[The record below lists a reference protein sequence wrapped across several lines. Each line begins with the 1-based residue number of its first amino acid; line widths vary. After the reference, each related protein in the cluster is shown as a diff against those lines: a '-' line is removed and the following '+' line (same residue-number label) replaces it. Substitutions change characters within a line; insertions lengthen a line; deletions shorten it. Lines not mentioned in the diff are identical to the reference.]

1 MVEREKAILQSLWRH
16 MGFIRQKA
24 QRAMGQV
31 GAIGLATRAR
41 RPKPCDMLSL
51 FEIAALLLVLSAGLS
66 WINRAYLK
74 LPHTIGLLVMALF
87 ASFILMALEA
97 FFPSVGLTDTI
108 SGAIGQI
115 DFNETL
121 MKGMLGF
128 LLFAGALHVDLG
140 KLRDAK
146 WAIGSMATFGVVL
159 STFIVGTGFWLLTKA
174 FGLDVPFIW
183 ALVFGSLISPTDPV
197 AVLSILKTVKMPKS
211 LETKI
216 AGESLFNDGVGVV
229 VFTLILAIAVGSG
242 DGGHAMF
249 ETVKVASLS
258 MAGAPAGASISVLD
272 VVELF
277 VVDAIGGAIL
287 GGIAGWITVRMLAR
301 IDEHAIE
308 ILITLAC
315 VAGTYALAQRID
327 ILGHHLSGPIAVV
340 VAGLMIGN
348 RGAAT
353 AMSEHTRQYLFGFW
367 EMIDEIL
374 NSVLFLLIGLE
385 ILVLGLVPE
394 YALIGA
400 VAIPLVLLARLC
412 AVYVPMKVI
421 GTFKNF
427 TKGAVPVLTWGGVRG
442 GISVALALSLP
453 DNEYKP
459 LILTATYCVVVF
471 SIIVQGLTV
480 KKVVQSQVDPDLL

>member
-1 MVEREKAILQSLWRH
+1 
-16 MGFIRQKA
+16 
-24 QRAMGQV
+24 
-31 GAIGLATRAR
+31 
-41 RPKPCDMLSL
+41 MLSL

-87 ASFILMALEA
+87 ASFILMAMQA
-97 FFPSVGLTDTI
+97 FIPSLGLTATI

-128 LLFAGALHVDLG
+128 LLFAGALHVDLA

-146 WAIGSMATFGVVL
+146 WAIGTMATFGVVL
-159 STFIVGTGFWLLTKA
+159 STFIVGTGFWGLAKL

-229 VFTLILAIAVGSG
+229 VFTLILAIAVGSSG
-242 DGGHAMF
+242 DGQALFDQFQLAGPI
-249 ETVKVASLS
+249 
-258 MAGAPAGASISVLD
+258 MAATGSASIGVLD
-272 VVELF
+272 VIELF

-287 GGIAGWITVRMLAR
+287 GGIAGWITNRMLAR

-340 VAGLMIGN
+340 IAGLMIGN
-348 RGAAT
+348 KGAQT

-400 VAIPLVLLARLC
+400 VAIPLVLIARLC

-459 LILTATYCVVVF
+459 LILTATYAVVVF
-471 SIIVQGLTV
+471 SIIVQGLTI
-480 KKVVQSQVDPDLL
+480 KKVVESRVDSSLL

>member
-1 MVEREKAILQSLWRH
+1 
-16 MGFIRQKA
+16 
-24 QRAMGQV
+24 
-31 GAIGLATRAR
+31 
-41 RPKPCDMLSL
+41 MLSI
-51 FEIAALLLVLSAGLS
+51 FEIIALLLVLSAVLS
-66 WINRAYLK
+66 WLNRAYLK

-87 ASFILMALEA
+87 ASFILMAMEA
-97 FFPSVGLTDTI
+97 VFPSIGLTDTVQ
-108 SGAIGQI
+108 SALGQI

-140 KLRDAK
+140 KLKDAK
-146 WAIGSMATFGVVL
+146 WAIGTMATFGVVL

-174 FGLDVPFIW
+174 FGLNVPFIW

-229 VFTLILAIAVGSG
+229 VFTLVLAIAVGSG
-242 DGGHAMF
+242 DGGQAMF
-249 ETVKVASLS
+249 ETVKVAG
-258 MAGAPAGASISVLD
+258 AGLIGATSGASIGVLD
-272 VVELF
+272 VIELF
-277 VVDAIGGAIL
+277 AVDALGGAIL
-287 GGIAGWITVRMLAR
+287 GGIAGFITNRMLAR

-315 VAGTYALAQRID
+315 VAGTYALAQRVN

-340 VAGLMIGN
+340 ITGLMIGN
-348 RGAAT
+348 RGAAV
-353 AMSEHTRQYLFGFW
+353 AMSDHTRETLFSFW
-367 EMIDEIL
+367 EMVDEIL

-385 ILVLGLVPE
+385 ILVLGLKPE
-394 YALIGA
+394 YAIIGA

-421 GTFKNF
+421 GTFKEF

-459 LILTATYCVVVF
+459 LILTATYGVVVF
-471 SIIVQGLTV
+471 SIIVQGMTI
-480 KKVVQSQVDPDLL
+480 KKVVEKAVDPNLI

>member
-1 MVEREKAILQSLWRH
+1 
-16 MGFIRQKA
+16 
-24 QRAMGQV
+24 
-31 GAIGLATRAR
+31 
-41 RPKPCDMLSL
+41 MLSL

-87 ASFILMALEA
+87 ASFILMAMEA
-97 FFPSVGLTDTI
+97 FFPSIGLTDTMQ
-108 SGAIGQI
+108 SALGQI

-128 LLFAGALHVDLG
+128 LLFAGALHVDLN
-140 KLRDAK
+140 KLKDAK

-159 STFIVGTGFWLLTKA
+159 STFIVGAGFWGLAQL
-174 FGLDVPFIW
+174 FGLDIPFIW

-229 VFTLILAIAVGSG
+229 VFTLILAIATGG
-242 DGGHAMF
+242 AGGHAIF
-249 ETVKVASLS
+249 GEFQLAGPI
-258 MAGAPAGASISVLD
+258 MAATGGGSIGVLD
-272 VVELF
+272 VIELF
-277 VVDAIGGAIL
+277 VVDAVGGAIL
-287 GGIAGWITVRMLAR
+287 GGIAGWITYRMMAR

-308 ILITLAC
+308 ILISLAC

-348 RGAAT
+348 KGASV
-353 AMSEHTRQYLFGFW
+353 AMSEHTQETLFGFW

-385 ILVLGLVPE
+385 ILVLGLVPQ
-394 YALIGA
+394 YAFIGA

-412 AVYVPMKVI
+412 AVFVPMKVI

-459 LILTATYCVVVF
+459 LILTATYAVVVF
-471 SIIVQGLTV
+471 SIIVQGLTI
-480 KKVVQSQVDPDLL
+480 KKVVESRVDADLL

>member
-1 MVEREKAILQSLWRH
+1 
-16 MGFIRQKA
+16 
-24 QRAMGQV
+24 
-31 GAIGLATRAR
+31 
-41 RPKPCDMLSL
+41 MLSL

-87 ASFILMALEA
+87 ASFVLLAMEVAV
-97 FFPSVGLTDTI
+97 PSIGLTDTMQ
-108 SGAIGQI
+108 SALGQI

-140 KLRDAK
+140 KLREAK

-159 STFIVGTGFWLLTKA
+159 STFIVGTGFW
-174 FGLDVPFIW
+174 GLAKLFSLDLPFIW
-183 ALVFGSLISPTDPV
+183 ALVFGALISPTDPV
-197 AVLSILKTVKMPKS
+197 AVLSILKTVKLPKS

-229 VFTLILAIAVGSG
+229 VFTLILAIAT
-242 DGGHAMF
+242 GGAGAHAMF
-249 ETVKVASLS
+249 DQIQIAGPI
-258 MAGAPAGASISVLD
+258 MAATGGGSIGVLD
-272 VVELF
+272 VIELF

-287 GGIAGWITVRMLAR
+287 GAIAGWVTYRMMAR

-308 ILITLAC
+308 ILISLAC
-315 VAGTYALAQRID
+315 VAGTYALAQRIE

-348 RGAAT
+348 KGANF
-353 AMSEHTRQYLFGFW
+353 AMSTHTRQYLFGFW

-394 YALIGA
+394 YAFIGA
-400 VAIPLVLLARLC
+400 VAIPLVLIARLC
-412 AVYVPMKVI
+412 AVFVPMKVI
-421 GTFKNF
+421 GTFKDF
-427 TKGAVPVLTWGGVRG
+427 TKGAIPVLTWGGVRG

-459 LILTATYCVVVF
+459 LILTATYAVVVF
-471 SIIVQGLTV
+471 SIIVQGLTI
-480 KKVVQSQVDPDLL
+480 KKVVESRVDPNLL

>member
-1 MVEREKAILQSLWRH
+1 
-16 MGFIRQKA
+16 
-24 QRAMGQV
+24 
-31 GAIGLATRAR
+31 
-41 RPKPCDMLSL
+41 MLSL
-51 FEIAALLLVLSAGLS
+51 FEIAALLLVLSAILS
-66 WINRAYLK
+66 WLNRAYIK
-74 LPHTIGLLVMALF
+74 LPHTIGLLVMALL
-87 ASFILMALEA
+87 ASFGVMALEA
-97 FFPSVGLTDTI
+97 FIPSLQVYETL

-128 LLFAGALHVDLG
+128 LLFAGALHVDFA

-146 WAIGSMATFGVVL
+146 WAIGSMATFGVIL
-159 STFIVGTGFWLLTKA
+159 STFIVGTGFYFIAKLL
-174 FGLDVPFIW
+174 GLNLPYIW

-197 AVLSILKTVKMPKS
+197 AVLSILKSVKMPKS
-211 LETKI
+211 LEAKI

-229 VFTLILAIAVGSG
+229 VFTIIVAIAVGASG
-242 DGGHAMF
+242 DHAWTQTIMLAGPAEAAGGGHGG
-249 ETVKVASLS
+249 V
-258 MAGAPAGASISVLD
+258 GVLD
-272 VVELF
+272 VIELF

-287 GGIAGWITVRMLAR
+287 GAIAGWLAYRMMAS

-308 ILITLAC
+308 VLISLAI
-315 VAGTYALAQRID
+315 VAGTYAIAQRIN

-348 RGAAT
+348 KGASF
-353 AMSEHTRQYLFGFW
+353 AMSDHTKEYLFGFW

-385 ILVLGLVPE
+385 LLVLGLVPQ
-394 YALIGA
+394 YAWAGL

-427 TKGAVPVLTWGGVRG
+427 TKGAIPVLTWGGVRG

-480 KKVVQSQVDPDLL
+480 KNVVQKVVDPNLL

>member
-1 MVEREKAILQSLWRH
+1 MS
-16 MGFIRQKA
+16 
-24 QRAMGQV
+24 
-31 GAIGLATRAR
+31 
-41 RPKPCDMLSL
+41 MLSL
-51 FEIAALLLVLSAGLS
+51 FEIAALLLVLSAILS
-66 WINRAYLK
+66 WLNRAYLK

-87 ASFILMALEA
+87 ASFILMGLEI
-97 FFPSVGLTDTI
+97 FIPSLGLTDTMET
-108 SGAIGQI
+108 ALEQI

-128 LLFAGALHVDLG
+128 LLFAGALHVDFG
-140 KLRDAK
+140 KLKDAK
-146 WAIGSMATFGVVL
+146 WAIGTMATFGVVL
-159 STFIVGTGFWLLTKA
+159 STFIVGTGFWGLAKLLNQ
-174 FGLDVPFIW
+174 DIPFIW

-197 AVLSILKTVKMPKS
+197 AVLSILKTVKMPKA

-229 VFTLILAIAVGSG
+229 VFTLILAIAISG
-242 DGGHAMF
+242 ADGHATFEQVQVAGPAMAASGGHI
-249 ETVKVASLS
+249 
-258 MAGAPAGASISVLD
+258 GVLD
-272 VVELF
+272 VIELF

-287 GGIAGWITVRMLAR
+287 GAIAGWITYKMMAR

-315 VAGTYALAQRID
+315 VAGTYAIAQRID

-348 RGAAT
+348 KGASV
-353 AMSEHTRQYLFGFW
+353 AMSEHTQETLFGFW
-367 EMIDEIL
+367 EMVDEIL

-385 ILVLGLVPE
+385 ILVLALKPE
-394 YALIGA
+394 FAIIGA
-400 VAIPLVLLARLC
+400 IAIPLVLLARLC

-453 DNEYKP
+453 NNEYKP
-459 LILTATYCVVVF
+459 LILTATYAVVVF
-471 SIIVQGLTV
+471 SIIVQGLTI
-480 KKVVQSQVDPDLL
+480 KKVVERSVDAAEM